1 MVVGQIHNIH
11 QKFNGGQ
18 RMLEATSMSN

>member
-1 MVVGQIHNIH
+1 VGQIHNIH